1 MFIAVSV
8 SAAAATAAAN
18 AAVAA
23 SNAAATASTFAG
35 VGTDLASTL
44 AFGIT
49 MVIVGAITI
58 PITFMAG
65 KIAFNAVS
73 IFFDISKSL
82 IGALT
87 SDISDLESASRIVRE
102 QTRDASKP
110 IVSCSFTQENSTAED
125 LQHAEF
131 LKRRQIRV
139 QQQEN
144 MQNNQQEEESISMN
158 I

>member
-8 SAAAATAAAN
+8 SAAAATTAAN
-18 AAVAA
+18 AAVVA
-23 SNAAATASTFAG
+23 SNAAATASAFAG

-58 PITFMAG
+58 PI
-65 KIAFNAVS
+65 
-73 IFFDISKSL
+73 SKSL
-82 IGALT
+82 IDA
-87 SDISDLESASRIVRE
+87 SDFFNRNRRELESASRIVRE

-110 IVSCSFTQENSTAED
+110 IVLCSFTQENSTAED